1 MARQTGGQKQGRAW
15 KMERASVKNGG
26 RAKPRSNK
34 YRRTADGD
42 KKPVSGERER
52 AWVGGYTRAD
62 GKKVKGHYREI
73 TRPKSTSRNS
83 RLQSMS
89 NGSRQGTS
97 SR

>member
-1 MARQTGGQKQGRAW
+1 MVRQTGGQKQGSAW
-15 KMERASVKNGG
+15 KMERASVKNSG

-42 KKPVSGERER
+42 KKPGSGERTR

-73 TRPKSTSRNS
+73 TRPKSTGRNG
-83 RLQSMS
+83 RQQSMS
-89 NGSRQGTS
+89 NELQQGNRSR
-97 SR
+97 